1 MKSGC
6 IGLLRCVATTGFA
19 VVLSGGLARAQQK
32 ALVELRVDAAADL
45 QPVMPTLAQ
54 AYEKATGVK
63 LLVSFGSSGTLATQI
78 VNGAPV
84 DVFLGA
90 DFTFPEKVVA
100 AGLADEKLPVPYAKG
115 TLVLW
120 ARRDLAAPLSLDLLR
135 DPRIRRIAIADEFHA
150 PFGRAAYEALRQMK
164 LFDMLKSKLVVAE
177 NVGQTAQFVES
188 GNAQLGF
195 ISLTLASSD
204 KLKSEGQYILLPAV
218 YPEIR
223 QCAVIV
229 KTSRHLDEAS
239 KFLDW
244 LRSSE
249 VQQGLRPY
257 GLEPIR

>member
-1 MKSGC
+1 MSGR
-6 IGLLRCVATTGFA
+6 IAALLLGCVAL
-19 VVLSGGLARAQQK
+19 LSFSYSLAAQTK
-32 ALVELRVDAAADL
+32 PIELHIDAAADL

-63 LLVSFGSSGTLATQI
+63 LVVSLGSSGTLAAQI

-100 AGLADEKLPVPYAKG
+100 ANLADEKLPVPYARG

-120 ARRDLAAPLSLDLLR
+120 ARKDLPVPLSMNLLE
-135 DPRIRRIAIADEFHA
+135 DPRITRIAIADEFHA
-150 PFGRAAYEALRQMK
+150 PFGRAAAEALRHLK
-164 LFDMLKSKLVVAE
+164 LYDSIKPKLAVAE
-177 NVGQTAQFVES
+177 NVAQTAQFVES
-188 GNAQLGF
+188 GNAQIGF

-204 KLKSEGQYILLPAV
+204 KLKAEGQFVRVPEI

-229 KTSRHLDEAS
+229 KTSPHLEAAR

-244 LRSSE
+244 LRSSD
-249 VQQGLRPY
+249 VQQGLRAF